1 MRVEELV
8 EKIKAK
14 VMGSLGRKRNKKPYE
29 KIAKSA
35 SIKVEIRSRKARQI
49 IEKTLS
55 AADDQTSGSKA
66 SAS

>member
-1 MRVEELV
+1 
-8 EKIKAK
+8 
-14 VMGSLGRKRNKKPYE
+14 MGSLGRKRKKKPYE